1 MKIQNCKKERNQ
13 TGVTSYPFHDIT
25 ESDMNGLLNREDK
38 LMR

>member
-13 TGVTSYPFHDIT
+13 TGLLLLIHDIT